1 MHNKLKKTRILFIF
15 IITILIGTIITSE
28 AQAQPRNLTVE
39 IFGPERFADIWLGIS
54 TGGYDVVAVRG
65 KELNFRV
72 FVKNGM
78 ADRSLHNLEIMPRDF
93 PFEIESIIPRR
104 IEQLKPMEIVIFRVN
119 TTIPEDAEIGI
130 YRYIF
135 DVKSDEFPT
144 GVFELND
151 EIKVVKRLRTEL
163 YTLYALLSII
173 ILAILFYRKWE
184 ISKQGKKKSK
194 KK

>member
-28 AQAQPRNLTVE
+28 SQAQPRNLTVE

-119 TTIPEDAEIGI
+119 TTIPEDAEIGR
-130 YRYIF
+130 YRYVF

-144 GVFELND
+144 GVFELID

-163 YTLYALLSII
+163 YSLYALISII